1 MLADQFHAAAAAAR
15 NTATVDEIA
24 RLTWTAHA
32 EGQIL
37 DAEAEAIS
45 EALQGRRAAFA
56 ARGAQRALSSPIR
69 LSARRK
75 PTPRSPDKQ
84 ASLERRRRQAAS
96 GAMPPALAARFTTG
110 ELAAL
115 TVIARQCQRGGA
127 CSLPIDALAAL
138 AGVSRTTVQNAL
150 RAAKALGL
158 IFARA
163 RRRPGL
169 PSLTN
174 VLRVI
179 SPEWAAWL
187 KLSGEGGGYTNVSA
201 TNNNFIQERKGGLR
215 PASHWRT
222 EKKGVH
228 KPRNKHDALWRKTLR
243 SANVLTT
250 TKGKEEV

>member
-1 MLADQFHAAAAAAR
+1 MVILGWRVAVHEAGHCVAAR
-15 NTATVDEIA
+15 LMGLPVVGASIEPAFCDFPDDLGAPSICALMAGAISEALVLGDYAGHGDDCA
-24 RLTWTAHA
+24 RWTTLMA
-32 EGQIL
+32 
-37 DAEAEAIS
+37 DAVEAIS

-75 PTPRSPDKQ
+75 PTPRSPDKTGQ
-84 ASLERRRRQAAS
+84 PRAPPPPGRFRRPCHQPS
-96 GAMPPALAARFTTG
+96 PPVTTG

-158 IFARA
+158 IFARE

-174 VLRVI
+174 VLRVSG
-179 SPEWAAWL
+179 SP
-187 KLSGEGGGYTNVSA
+187 G
-201 TNNNFIQERKGGLR
+201 
-215 PASHWRT
+215 
-222 EKKGVH
+222 
-228 KPRNKHDALWRKTLR
+228 
-243 SANVLTT
+243 
-250 TKGKEEV
+250 